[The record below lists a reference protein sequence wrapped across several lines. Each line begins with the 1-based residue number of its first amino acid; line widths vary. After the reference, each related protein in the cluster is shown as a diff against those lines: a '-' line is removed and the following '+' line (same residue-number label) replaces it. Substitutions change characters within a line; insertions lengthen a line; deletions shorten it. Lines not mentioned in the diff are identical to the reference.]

1 MIKAVGKPKEI
12 MAFIEGFVRQYG
24 NITLKELEEKLK
36 EELKINE
43 EN

>member
-24 NITLKELEEKLK
+24 NITLKELK
-36 EELKINE
+36 EILDKELKTNE
-43 EN
+43 KN

>member
-24 NITLKELEEKLK
+24 KITLKELK
-36 EELKINE
+36 EILDKELKTNE
-43 EN
+43 KN

>member
-24 NITLKELEEKLK
+24 NITIKELKEILDK
-36 EELKINE
+36 ELKTNE
-43 EN
+43 KN